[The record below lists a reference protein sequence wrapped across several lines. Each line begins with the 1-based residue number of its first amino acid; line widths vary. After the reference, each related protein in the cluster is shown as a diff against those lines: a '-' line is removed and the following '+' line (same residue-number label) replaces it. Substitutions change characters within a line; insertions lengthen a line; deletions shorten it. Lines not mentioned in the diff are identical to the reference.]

1 MLGGFGLCGI
11 PENLIRALLRKNFK
25 NLTTISNNVGI
36 DDFGLGLLLANHQIK
51 KHIGS
56 YVGENKLLEEM
67 VLNGKIDLELN
78 PQGTFAERI
87 RAGGA
92 GIPAFFTPA
101 GYGTVVGENKEVRGF
116 KGRPHIL
123 VTELKVDFDLI
134 KAWNGEK
141 WLNLLYRAT

>member
-56 YVGENKLLEEM
+56 YVGENRILEEM
-67 VLNGKIDLELN
+67 VLNGKIKLELN
-78 PQGTFAERI
+78 PQGTFRERI
-87 RAGGA
+87 RAGVARSQACCTSSG
-92 GIPAFFTPA
+92 
-101 GYGTVVGENKEVRGF
+101 
-116 KGRPHIL
+116 
-123 VTELKVDFDLI
+123 
-134 KAWNGEK
+134 
-141 WLNLLYRAT
+141 